1 MYNILITSRDII
13 FIKTIL
19 SQLSKN
25 IDSIKITN
33 IATSEFETISDII
46 SGNIDIAIFD
56 NKEKIFNIEN
66 ILDEISNYFLFNY
79 PIVINIDSNSIEI
92 KKNRKSQFIS
102 TYDEKNYNINNI
114 IAKIVLQKDKK
125 KNKKNYKKFIYNELM
140 KLGFNPSH
148 RGTRYLIDSI
158 LLIKFSMNEDCIS
171 KLEKNVYLNI
181 AKKYKTNASNVKSN
195 ILKAINYGYITSDY
209 NIVSK
214 YFNICDNYKITPKLI
229 ISTIINKI

>member
-66 ILDEISNYFLFNY
+66 ILDEISNYFLCNY

-114 IAKIVLQKDKK
+114 IAKIVL
-125 KNKKNYKKFIYNELM
+125 
-140 KLGFNPSH
+140 
-148 RGTRYLIDSI
+148 
-158 LLIKFSMNEDCIS
+158 
-171 KLEKNVYLNI
+171 
-181 AKKYKTNASNVKSN
+181 
-195 ILKAINYGYITSDY
+195 
-209 NIVSK
+209 
-214 YFNICDNYKITPKLI
+214 
-229 ISTIINKI
+229 

>member
-66 ILDEISNYFLFNY
+66 ILDEISNYFLCNY

-125 KNKKNYKKFIYNELM
+125 KIKKIIKSLFI
-140 KLGFNPSH
+140 
-148 RGTRYLIDSI
+148 
-158 LLIKFSMNEDCIS
+158 MN
-171 KLEKNVYLNI
+171 
-181 AKKYKTNASNVKSN
+181 
-195 ILKAINYGYITSDY
+195 
-209 NIVSK
+209 
-214 YFNICDNYKITPKLI
+214 
-229 ISTIINKI
+229 